1 MHEGDDRTAD
11 NATRGRRQESHD
23 QDQDREE
30 SPELVFPQCDEGHQG
45 GAGVDENGGEE
56 GPQKDMVPHFAK
68 GIETRLRPETHH
80 IGDGVHSSVSSENMA
95 KTVSNG
101 SLRGMPEY

>member
-23 QDQDREE
+23 QNQDREE

-45 GAGVDENGGEE
+45 GAGVDENGGEQ

-80 IGDGVHSSVSSENMA
+80 IGDGVQFIGVVGKH
-95 KTVSNG
+95 G
-101 SLRGMPEY
+101 